1 MSNNRVFAIF
11 YLSIISVCLFG
22 SLYTNHLNSNGNAVP
37 DDNLNGQAIFSADA
51 EAYKQVISVFTS
63 ANYTWMNFSFT
74 WGSDTQKIVPG
85 DFHLKVY
92 MRWGNETIGTMTTET
107 LTIYIEANDDDFEG
121 WDYVGI
127 VFDTN
132 QDGYID
138 IRDDSIVLFANNMTQ
153 PSFLIDHGFLA
164 FAECMPIRGPHRV
177 SFNVETGY
185 IFSIKFPPGG
195 HTAKNPIQS
204 IKDASRSPIHICFYD
219 NDLAMVFVRFSFQI
233 PEGWK

>member
-11 YLSIISVCLFG
+11 YLSIISVSLCG
-22 SLYTNHLNSNGNAVP
+22 SLFNNHLNSDVNAVP
-37 DDNLNGQAIFSADA
+37 DDNLDGQAIFSADA
-51 EAYKQVISVFTS
+51 EADKQVISVFTS
-63 ANYTWMNFSFT
+63 ANYTWMNFTFT
-74 WGSDTQKIVPG
+74 WGPDTQKIVPG

-107 LTIYIEANDDDFEG
+107 LKIYIEANDDDFEG

-153 PSFLIDHGFLA
+153 PSVLWYDGFLG
-164 FAECMPIRGPHRV
+164 FAECMPIRGPHSV
-177 SFNVETGY
+177 LFNVETGY

-195 HTAKNPIQS
+195 YGAKNPIQS
-204 IKDASRSPIHICFYD
+204 IKDAPRSPIHICFYD
-219 NDLAMVFVRFSFQI
+219 NNLAKVFVRFSFQI